1 MKKNQKKWLAAA
13 LAALLG
19 LSLIMVA
26 GCGGKPAEEAKAKKE
41 VKLGYV
47 NWDEGVAMTHLAKV
61 ILEDKMGY
69 TVTVTMADVAPIFT
83 SVANGDYDAFLDAWF
98 PVTHESYLKEYGS
111 KLTDLGTNF
120 EGARI
125 GVVVPGYVD
134 IKSIEE
140 MNSVREKFDGR
151 IVGIDSGA
159 GIMQATEKAI
169 KDYGLKY
176 QLVPGSGPAMTAA
189 LKDAVERKEWVAV
202 TGWQPHWKFA
212 RWELKF
218 LDDPKGIYGK
228 VENIH
233 TVARKDI
240 EKDLPEVTQFLRNFK
255 LNDQQLG
262 SLMALTANSDN
273 PSESARKWVKD
284 NEGLVASWIPK
295 KN

>member
-1 MKKNQKKWLAAA
+1 
-13 LAALLG
+13 
-19 LSLIMVA
+19 
-26 GCGGKPAEEAKAKKE
+26 
-41 VKLGYV
+41 
-47 NWDEGVAMTHLAKV
+47 
-61 ILEDKMGY
+61 
-69 TVTVTMADVAPIFT
+69 
-83 SVANGDYDAFLDAWF
+83 
-98 PVTHESYLKEYGS
+98 
-111 KLTDLGTNF
+111 
-120 EGARI
+120 
-125 GVVVPGYVD
+125 
-134 IKSIEE
+134 
-140 MNSVREKFDGR
+140 
-151 IVGIDSGA
+151 
-159 GIMQATEKAI
+159 MQATEKAI